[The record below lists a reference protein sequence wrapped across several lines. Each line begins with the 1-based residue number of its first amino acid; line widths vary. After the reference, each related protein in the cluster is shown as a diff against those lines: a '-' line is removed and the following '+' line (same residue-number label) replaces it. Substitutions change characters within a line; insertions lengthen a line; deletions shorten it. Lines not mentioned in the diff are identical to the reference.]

1 MTTFRELFA
10 QTYLAPEE
18 ISVEASVPLEV
29 AYRLRAG
36 GQASEREVRRVLRV
50 VNSRLEKPASLGDLP
65 ASALLHGKC
74 YRLVTFPMAEHPNLS
89 SSSRLPTFAL
99 ALSG

>member
-29 AYRLRAG
+29 VYRLRAG

-50 VNSRLEKPASLGDLP
+50 VNSRLEKPLSLRDLP
-65 ASALLHGKC
+65 ANQIQW
-74 YRLVTFPMAEHPNLS
+74 E
-89 SSSRLPTFAL
+89 
-99 ALSG
+99 